1 MTLTVRRRL
10 RAFKRTNFMAR
21 VRKFI
26 TYQERDFREAMDA
39 STGLTMPP
47 FALRLSK
54 VNGIFFSSLRDCRPA
69 IWRSI
74 RMAKGK
80 LMLTAI

>member
-10 RAFKRTNFMAR
+10 RAFKRTNFVAR

-39 STGLTMPP
+39 STRLTMPP

-54 VNGIFFSSLRDCRPA
+54 GERNLFQQAARLPTSDLA
-69 IWRSI
+69 
-74 RMAKGK
+74 
-80 LMLTAI
+80 